1 MGTFCVNCFSL
12 RVLLYLLRRGSFTG
26 DSSADMKTSYSPSHN
41 MEAVYVYLMAGVS
54 CKGAKA
60 LQLASS
66 HWENR

>member
-1 MGTFCVNCFSL
+1 V
-12 RVLLYLLRRGSFTG
+12 

-54 CKGAKA
+54 YNGARA